1 MSPQFL
7 QGFPSSRHL
16 SLLVL
21 CMTDTKEAHLQLV
34 LMHAHTCVHAVS
46 PFSVSLSGDK
56 TSKSFR
62 LPPRY
67 CTVRPRSL
75 VDRGTEAP
83 SLHGT
88 STRGHSH
95 HRYPRASDGS
105 IRQRGRTDGP
115 SQSRFPPA
123 ATQREPYPTACAAQ
137 ATRLPASP
145 TSYKC
150 VAQLAPVLQAREVG
164 RTLTITFRIQWRSY
178 GATIVLAAF

>member
-21 CMTDTKEAHLQLV
+21 CMTDTKEARLQLV

-83 SLHGT
+83 FTAWHFHKGSQ
-88 STRGHSH
+88 SY

-137 ATRLPASP
+137 ATQLPA
-145 TSYKC
+145 
-150 VAQLAPVLQAREVG
+150 
-164 RTLTITFRIQWRSY
+164 
-178 GATIVLAAF
+178 

>member
-21 CMTDTKEAHLQLV
+21 CMTDTKEARLQLV

-56 TSKSFR
+56 TGKSFR
-62 LPPRY
+62 LPPRS

-95 HRYPRASDGS
+95 ITAIHGQVTGASDKEGEQMALPS
-105 IRQRGRTDGP
+105 HASLRLQHRGNPVPLHVLHKPRNFQP
-115 SQSRFPPA
+115 SPRH
-123 ATQREPYPTACAAQ
+123 
-137 ATRLPASP
+137 
-145 TSYKC
+145 TS
-150 VAQLAPVLQAREVG
+150 AWP
-164 RTLTITFRIQWRSY
+164 S
-178 GATIVLAAF
+178 